1 VSRICPSA
9 AGRLARGFL
18 GLAALFEERSAADV
32 SVVRG
37 MSEVYER
44 TPGTMRRVK
53 ARKLLDRAVK
63 TLKASASI
71 DHWQKGRER
80 IEAEDLLMHAM
91 RIDQEPDPAEEIT
104 GSVRRRF
111 EAMIDRRA
119 TGEPIPLIKGYTEF
133 RGLELI
139 AEPGVFVPRD
149 SSEFLAEQAVRRLRK
164 RTGAVHVDLATG
176 GGTIALAV
184 ANEAPKTTVY
194 GADLSADAVTLA
206 RRNARRLGL
215 MATFRAGDM
224 FAGLPKRIAGTV
236 DVITLHP
243 PYVPLAEVKDLP
255 DEIRN
260 WEPTHTLT
268 DRSDDGLG
276 LVVRAADESQRWLRR
291 GGWLLIEVSPDRA
304 KDVMKVMRR
313 AGLRDVRSTKGG
325 ELKVTRVVVGRR

>member
-1 VSRICPSA
+1 
-9 AGRLARGFL
+9 
-18 GLAALFEERSAADV
+18 
-32 SVVRG
+32 
-37 MSEVYER
+37 
-44 TPGTMRRVK
+44 MRRVK
-53 ARKLLDRAVK
+53 AGKVVDQAVK
-63 TLKASASI
+63 TLKASPSI

-80 IEAEDLLMHAM
+80 IEAEDLLMHALG
-91 RIDQEPDPAEEIT
+91 RDEDPDPSEEIP
-104 GSVRRRF
+104 GKVRRRYT
-111 EAMIDRRA
+111 AMIERRA
-119 TGEPIPLIKGYTEF
+119 TGEPIPFIKGYTEF

-164 RTGAVHVDLATG
+164 RKRPVHVDLATG

-184 ANEAPKTTVY
+184 ANEVPKATVY
-194 GADLSADAVTLA
+194 GADVSQDAVKLA
-206 RRNARRLGL
+206 RKNAKGLGL
-215 MATFRAGDM
+215 TATFRAGDM
-224 FAGLPKRIAGTV
+224 FAALPKRIAGTV

-243 PYVPLAEVKDLP
+243 PYVPRREVKDLP

-276 LVVRAADESQRWLRR
+276 LVVLATAEASRWLRP

-304 KDVMKVMRR
+304 KDVIKLMRA
-313 AGLRDVRSTKGG
+313 AGLRDARSTKGG